1 MANPKWFDADVY
13 MQNKLAQMQASDPDY
28 SWGDLLEAFA
38 GAGYVGPEGYYAHF
52 VQFGAAEDVAPN
64 AYFDADEYYAAKAK
78 QYYEEEL
85 KQEFTGSEYQI
96 ATVKTL
102 INAAGYN
109 AWTHYQQFGSAE
121 GVNPSNAFDA
131 SDYCAAKA
139 EAMNNAGQKAPDGTD
154 WTAESIAKAID
165 DAGMSVLE
173 HYLTYA
179 GTGEGEVAAGST
191 YPVADDEQ
199 VVLPNPGETFTLTA
213 GVDNLVGTAGDDIFS
228 AVNDEADKSVLGA
241 FDSIDGGA
249 GNDTLKITDTATAA
263 GAKFS
268 FPADFSMKSVEN
280 VTIATTGAIEIDL
293 SANADVVSIKGDARG
308 EAGGTVTASGNTDVA
323 LTVAG
328 DATATVDGGK
338 AVSVTAD
345 AGATN
350 VTGDSL
356 TSVTIK
362 GGSGATIDNTAA
374 DTKHTTA
381 KGTTLTSVV
390 LDGVDDSSKAFAST
404 IKGEGLTDVT
414 VKGATQ
420 NVHTVTITNAK
431 EGHSLNIHVDGTGYK
446 ADGVA
451 EVQTVIKDEN
461 ATSMTVEASGEKNS
475 LALTGSTKLENL
487 TITGDAALTLKAED
501 LAALKAI
508 NGSAANGALTLGDLN
523 EATVDVQTGSGNDSF
538 TINATDKVTVDAGA
552 GNDVVTLGAVI
563 AAGSSIDLGAGDDT
577 LLSANGSVVASTKDA
592 TTVIDGGDGFD
603 SVSASLINAGNAAQ
617 FHNFEALDLTAAVT
631 GFDFDLLTNSAIEA
645 LTLSGSN
652 EEASIK
658 NVAAGVDLRVSG
670 DNDDNTT
677 TIIVK
682 DAASGDADAFSVT
695 LNETADAAA
704 TAKLTVNGIENLTV
718 EATGAGDGDNTLQ
731 VTDDALQSLT
741 ITGSQN
747 LNLTFA
753 GTNGTNGADGGAVKL
768 IDGSAATGDLTI
780 DTTHVTADDK
790 LGLTVKT
797 GSGADSITLA
807 GKATVDAGAGDDTI
821 TSSAQGG
828 TFTGGDGKD
837 TFDVKLAK
845 GSDNMV
851 TITDFVAGTDKLT
864 FADRGDETFGEAIV
878 SGAQSLEAALDIAA
892 KGNGSTNGV
901 LSWFQYGGDTYIV
914 QDLSADA
921 TFQSGDIVVKLV
933 GEHALSGMTAADF
946 NFAS

>member
-154 WTAESIAKAID
+154 WTAEKIAKAID

-191 YPVADDEQ
+191 YPVSEDEQ
-199 VVLPNPGETFTLTA
+199 VVVSKPGETFTLTA

-228 AVNDEADKSVLGA
+228 AVNDDADKPVLGA

-249 GNDTLKITDTATAA
+249 GNDTLNITDTAAA
-263 GAKFS
+263 ADAGKFS

-308 EAGGTVTASGNTDVA
+308 EAASTVTASGNTDVA

-328 DATATVDGGK
+328 QAAATVDGGK
-338 AVSVTAD
+338 AVSVTA
-345 AGATN
+345 GTGTTK

-362 GGSGATIDNTAA
+362 GGATATISNDKDA
-374 DTKHTTA
+374 DDDG

-390 LDGVDDSSKAFAST
+390 LDGVDGTTT
-404 IKGEGLTDVT
+404 IKADGLTDVT
-414 VKGATQ
+414 VKGATE
-420 NVHTVTITNAK
+420 NANTVTITNST
-431 EGHSLNIHVDGTGYK
+431 EEHSLTVHVDGTGYK
-446 ADGVA
+446 ADGKS
-451 EVQTVIKDEN
+451 EVQTVIKDAS
-461 ATSMTVEASGEKNS
+461 ATSMTVEASGEKSN

-508 NGSAANGALTLGDLN
+508 NGSAANGALILGDLN

-577 LLSANGSVVASTKDA
+577 LLSASGSVAASTKDA

-617 FHNFEALDLTAAVT
+617 FHNFEALDITAKVT

-652 EEASIK
+652 SEATIN

-670 DNDDNTT
+670 NNTAMT
-677 TIIVK
+677 TINVK

-704 TAKLTVNGIENLTV
+704 TAQLTVNGIENLTV

-741 ITGSQN
+741 ITGSQK
-747 LNLTFA
+747 LTLSFSASGSA
-753 GTNGTNGADGGAVKL
+753 GDGVSL

-780 DTTHVTADDK
+780 KTNGVTADSK

-837 TFDVKLAK
+837 TFNVAAAK

-851 TITDFVAGTDKLT
+851 TITDFVAGTDKLA
-864 FADRGDETFGEAIV
+864 FADKGTETFDKAIV
-878 SGAQSLEAALDIAA
+878 SGAQSLEDALNAAAA
-892 KGNGSTNGV
+892 GNGSVNGA

-914 QDLSADA
+914 QDLSTDA
-921 TFQSGDIVVKLV
+921 TFQSEDIVVKLV
-933 GEHALSGMTAADF
+933 GEHDLSDMTVADF

>member
-1 MANPKWFDADVY
+1 MATPKWFDAQIY
-13 MQNKLAQMQASDPDY
+13 MQNKLAQMQATDPDY
-28 SWGDLLEAFA
+28 SWDELYDAFRDA
-38 GAGYVGPEGYYAHF
+38 GFVGEEGQYEHF
-52 VQFGAAEDVAPN
+52 VKFGADEEVAPN

-85 KQEFTGSEYQI
+85 KQEFTGSEEQI
-96 ATVKTL
+96 ANVKNL
-102 INAAGYN
+102 IKTAGMN

-154 WTAESIAKAID
+154 WTAEKIAKAID

-191 YPVADDEQ
+191 YPVSEDEQ
-199 VVLPNPGETFTLTA
+199 VVVSKPGETFTLTA

-228 AVNDEADKSVLGA
+228 AVNDDADKPVLGA

-249 GNDTLKITDTATAA
+249 GNDTLNITDTAAA
-263 GAKFS
+263 ADAGKFS

-308 EAGGTVTASGNTDVA
+308 EAASTVTASGNTDVA

-328 DATATVDGGK
+328 QAAATVDGGK
-338 AVSVTAD
+338 AVSVTA
-345 AGATN
+345 GTGTTK

-362 GGSGATIDNTAA
+362 GGATATISNDKDA
-374 DTKHTTA
+374 DDDG

-390 LDGVDDSSKAFAST
+390 LDGVDGTTT
-404 IKGEGLTDVT
+404 IKADGLTDVT
-414 VKGATQ
+414 VKGATE
-420 NVHTVTITNAK
+420 NANTVTITNST
-431 EGHSLNIHVDGTGYK
+431 EEHSLTVHVDGTGYK
-446 ADGVA
+446 ADGKS
-451 EVQTVIKDEN
+451 EVQTVIKDAS
-461 ATSMTVEASGEKNS
+461 ATSMTVEASGEKSN

-508 NGSAANGALTLGDLN
+508 NGSAANGALILGDLHK
-523 EATVDVQTGSGNDSF
+523 ATVDVQTGSGNDSF

-577 LLSANGSVVASTKDA
+577 LLSASGSVAASTKDA

-617 FHNFEALDLTAAVT
+617 FHNFEALDITAKVT

-652 EEASIK
+652 SKATIN

-670 DNDDNTT
+670 NNTAMT
-677 TIIVK
+677 TINVK

-704 TAKLTVNGIENLTV
+704 TAQLTVNGIENLTV

-741 ITGSQN
+741 ITGSQK
-747 LNLTFA
+747 LTLSFSASGSA
-753 GTNGTNGADGGAVKL
+753 GDGVSL

-780 DTTHVTADDK
+780 KTNGVTADSK

-837 TFDVKLAK
+837 TFNVAAAK

-851 TITDFVAGTDKLT
+851 TITDFVAGTDKLA
-864 FADRGDETFGEAIV
+864 FADKGTETFDKAIV
-878 SGAQSLEAALDIAA
+878 SGAQSLEDALNAAAA
-892 KGNGSTNGV
+892 GDGSVNGA

-914 QDLSADA
+914 QDLSTDA
-921 TFQSGDIVVKLV
+921 TFQRGDIVVKLV
-933 GEHALSGMTAADF
+933 GEHDLSDMTVADF

>member
-228 AVNDEADKSVLGA
+228 AVNDDADKPVFGA

-249 GNDTLKITDTATAA
+249 GNDTLNITDTATAA
-263 GAKFS
+263 AAGEFS

-280 VTIATTGAIEIDL
+280 VTIATTGAINIDL
-293 SANADVVSIKGDARG
+293 SDNADVVSIKGDARG
-308 EAGGTVTASGNTDVA
+308 TANSAVTASGNTDVA

-328 DATATVDGGK
+328 AATATVDGGK
-338 AVSVTAD
+338 AVSVTAGT
-345 AGATN
+345 GATK

-362 GGSGATIDNTAA
+362 GGGAATIDN
-374 DTKHTTA
+374 DDVKDGSG

-390 LDGVDDSSKAFAST
+390 LDSVNAATT
-404 IKGEGLTDVT
+404 IKADGLTDVT
-414 VKGATQ
+414 VKGATEKA
-420 NVHTVTITNAK
+420 NTVTITNST
-431 EGHSLNIHVDGTGYK
+431 EDHSLTVHVDGTGYK
-446 ADGVA
+446 ADGTEA
-451 EVQTVIKDEN
+451 QTTIVDAN
-461 ATSMTVEASGEKNS
+461 ATSMTVEASGEKSS
-475 LALTGSTKLENL
+475 LALTGSAELENL
-487 TITGDAALTLKAED
+487 TITGDAALTLKAND
-501 LAALKAI
+501 LNSLKTI
-508 NGSAANGALTLGDLN
+508 DGSAANGALILGDLN
-523 EATVDVQTGSGNDSF
+523 AATVDVQTGSGNDSF
-538 TINATDKVTVDAGA
+538 TIKATDKVTVDAGA
-552 GNDVVTLGAVI
+552 GNDVVTLGAAI

-577 LLSANGSVVASTKDA
+577 LLSASGSVAASTKDA

-617 FHNFEALDLTAAVT
+617 FHNFEALDITAKVT

-652 EEASIK
+652 SEATIN

-670 DNDDNTT
+670 DNTAMT
-677 TIIVK
+677 TINVK

-704 TAKLTVNGIENLTV
+704 TAQLTVNGIENLTV

-741 ITGSQN
+741 ITGSQK
-747 LNLTFA
+747 LTLSFSASGSA
-753 GTNGTNGADGGAVKL
+753 GDGVSL

-780 DTTHVTADDK
+780 KTNGVTADSK

-837 TFDVKLAK
+837 TFNVAAAK

-851 TITDFVAGTDKLT
+851 TITDFVAGTDKLA
-864 FADRGDETFGEAIV
+864 FADKGTETFDKAIV
-878 SGAQSLEAALDIAA
+878 SGAQSLEDALNAAAA
-892 KGNGSTNGV
+892 GDGSVNGA

-914 QDLSADA
+914 QDLSTDA

-933 GEHALSGMTAADF
+933 GEHDLSDMTVADF

>member
-139 EAMNNAGQKAPDGTD
+139 EAMNKAGQKAPDGTD
-154 WTAESIAKAID
+154 WTAEKIAKAID

-191 YPVADDEQ
+191 YPVSGDEQ
-199 VVLPNPGETFTLTA
+199 VSKPGETFTLTT
-213 GVDNLVGTAGDDIFS
+213 GVDNLVGTAGDDVFS
-228 AVNDEADKSVLGA
+228 AVNDEVDKSVLGA

-249 GNDTLKITDTATAA
+249 GNDTLNITDTATAA
-263 GAKFS
+263 DTGKFS

-308 EAGGTVTASGNTDVA
+308 EAGSTVTASGNTDVA

-328 DATATVDGGK
+328 KATATVDGGK
-338 AVSVTAD
+338 AVSVTA
-345 AGATN
+345 GTGTTK

-362 GGSGATIDNTAA
+362 GGAAATISNDKDA
-374 DTKHTTA
+374 DDDG

-390 LDGVDDSSKAFAST
+390 LDGVDGDST

-414 VKGATQ
+414 VKGATE
-420 NVHTVTITNAK
+420 NANTVTITNST
-431 EGHSLNIHVDGTGYK
+431 EDHSLTVHVDGTGYK
-446 ADGVA
+446 ADGKS
-451 EVQTVIKDEN
+451 EVQTVIKDAS
-461 ATSMTVEASGEKNS
+461 ATSMTVEASGEKSS
-475 LALTGSTKLENL
+475 LALTDSAKLENL
-487 TITGDAALTLKAED
+487 TITGDAALKLKADD

-508 NGSAANGALTLGDLN
+508 NGSAANGALTLGALN

-538 TINATDKVTVDAGA
+538 TIKATDKVTVDAGA
-552 GNDVVTLGAVI
+552 GNDVVTLGAAI

-577 LLSANGSVVASTKDA
+577 LLSASGSVAASTKDA

-603 SVSASLINAGNAAQ
+603 SVSASLIDADNAAQ
-617 FHNFEALDLTAAVT
+617 FHNFEVLDLTAEVT
-631 GFDFDLLTNSAIEA
+631 GLDFALLTNSAIEA
-645 LTLSGSN
+645 LTLSGN
-652 EEASIK
+652 NAAASIK

-670 DNDDNTT
+670 DNSQMT

-718 EATGAGDGDNTLQ
+718 EATGAGEHQNSLN
-731 VTDDALQSLT
+731 VTDNALQTLT
-741 ITGSQN
+741 ITGSQE
-747 LNLTFA
+747 LKLTF
-753 GTNGTNGADGGAVKL
+753 TNTEGAKVSL

-780 DTTHVTADDK
+780 DTTNVTADDK

-821 TSSAQGG
+821 TSSAEGG

-837 TFDVKLAK
+837 TFDVSKVTGK
-845 GSDNMV
+845 DKV
-851 TITDFVAGTDKLT
+851 TITDFGVGTDTLT
-864 FADRGDETFGEAIV
+864 FGAGHGTQTFSDEAVDVSEATSLSDALDKAAAATGAGSNSVLTWFTFG
-878 SGAQSLEAALDIAA
+878 D
-892 KGNGSTNGV
+892 K
-901 LSWFQYGGDTYIV
+901 TYIV
-914 QDLSADA
+914 QDNSDSASFEEGSDL
-921 TFQSGDIVVKLV
+921 VVELAGV
-933 GEHALSGMTAADF
+933 HDLSGMELAGADL
-946 NFAS
+946 A

>member
-228 AVNDEADKSVLGA
+228 AVNDDADKPVFGA

-249 GNDTLKITDTATAA
+249 GNDTLNITDTATAA
-263 GAKFS
+263 AGEFS

-280 VTIATTGAIEIDL
+280 VTIATTGAINIDL
-293 SANADVVSIKGDARG
+293 SDNADVVSIKGDARG
-308 EAGGTVTASGNTDVA
+308 TANSAVTASGNTDVA

-328 DATATVDGGK
+328 AATATVDGGK
-338 AVSVTAD
+338 AVSVTAGT
-345 AGATN
+345 GATK

-362 GGSGATIDNTAA
+362 GGGAATIDN
-374 DTKHTTA
+374 DDVKDGSG

-390 LDGVDDSSKAFAST
+390 LDSVNAATT
-404 IKGEGLTDVT
+404 IKADGLTDVT
-414 VKGATQ
+414 VKGATEKA
-420 NVHTVTITNAK
+420 NTVTITNST
-431 EGHSLNIHVDGTGYK
+431 EDHSLTVHVDGTGYK
-446 ADGVA
+446 ADGTEA
-451 EVQTVIKDEN
+451 QTTIVDAN
-461 ATSMTVEASGEKNS
+461 ATSMTVEASGEKSS
-475 LALTGSTKLENL
+475 LALTGSAELENL
-487 TITGDAALTLKAED
+487 TITGDAALTLKAND
-501 LAALKAI
+501 LNSLKTI
-508 NGSAANGALTLGDLN
+508 DGSAANGALILGDLN
-523 EATVDVQTGSGNDSF
+523 AATVDVQTGSGNDSF
-538 TINATDKVTVDAGA
+538 TIKATDKVTVDAGA
-552 GNDVVTLGAVI
+552 GNDVVTLGAAI

-577 LLSANGSVVASTKDA
+577 LLSASGSVAASTKDA

-617 FHNFEALDLTAAVT
+617 FHNFEALDITAKVT

-652 EEASIK
+652 SEATIN

-670 DNDDNTT
+670 DNTAMT
-677 TIIVK
+677 TINVK

-704 TAKLTVNGIENLTV
+704 TAQLTVNGIENLTV

-741 ITGSQN
+741 ITGSQK
-747 LNLTFA
+747 LTLSFSASGSA
-753 GTNGTNGADGGAVKL
+753 GDGVSL

-780 DTTHVTADDK
+780 KTNGVTADSK

-837 TFDVKLAK
+837 TFNVAAAK

-851 TITDFVAGTDKLT
+851 TITDFVAGTDKLA
-864 FADRGDETFGEAIV
+864 FADKGTETFDKAIV
-878 SGAQSLEAALDIAA
+878 SGAQSLEDALNAAAA
-892 KGNGSTNGV
+892 GDGSVNGA

-914 QDLSADA
+914 QDLSTDA

-933 GEHALSGMTAADF
+933 GEHDLSDMTVADF

>member
-154 WTAESIAKAID
+154 WTAEKIAKAID

-191 YPVADDEQ
+191 YPVSGDEQ

-249 GNDTLKITDTATAA
+249 GNDTLNITDTATAA
-263 GAKFS
+263 NTGKFS

-308 EAGGTVTASGNTDVA
+308 EAASTVTASGNTDVA

-328 DATATVDGGK
+328 QAAATVDGGK
-338 AVSVTAD
+338 AVSVTA
-345 AGATN
+345 GTGTTK

-362 GGSGATIDNTAA
+362 GGGAATIDNVK
-374 DTKHTTA
+374 DGSG

-390 LDGVDDSSKAFAST
+390 LDGVDAATT
-404 IKGEGLTDVT
+404 ITADGLTDVT
-414 VKGATQ
+414 VKGATEKA
-420 NVHTVTITNAK
+420 NTVTITNST
-431 EGHSLNIHVDGTGYK
+431 EDHSLTVHVDGTGYK
-446 ADGVA
+446 ADGTEA
-451 EVQTVIKDEN
+451 QTTIVDAN
-461 ATSMTVEASGEKNS
+461 ATSMTVEASGEKSS
-475 LALTGSTKLENL
+475 LALTGSANFENL
-487 TITGDAALTLKAED
+487 TITGDAALTLKANG
-501 LAALKAI
+501 LNTLKTI
-508 NGSAANGALTLGDLN
+508 DGSAANGALILGDLN

-538 TINATDKVTVDAGA
+538 TIKATDKVTVDAGA
-552 GNDVVTLGAVI
+552 GNDVVTLGDAI
-563 AAGSSIDLGAGDDT
+563 AAGSSINLGAGDDT
-577 LLSANGSVVASTKDA
+577 LLSASGSVAASTKDA

-617 FHNFEALDLTAAVT
+617 FHNFEALDLTAKVT

-670 DNDDNTT
+670 DNSQMT

-704 TAKLTVNGIENLTV
+704 TAQLTVNGIENLTV

-741 ITGSQN
+741 ITGSQD
-747 LNLTFA
+747 LALTFA

-780 DTTHVTADDK
+780 DTTKVTADDK

-837 TFDVKLAK
+837 TFNVAAAK

-864 FADRGDETFGEAIV
+864 FADQGNETFGEAIV

-892 KGNGSTNGV
+892 KGNGSTDGA

-914 QDLSADA
+914 QDLSTDA

-933 GEHALSGMTAADF
+933 GEHDLSDMTVADF

>member
-199 VVLPNPGETFTLTA
+199 VVLPNPGETFPLTA

-228 AVNDEADKSVLGA
+228 AVNDDADKPVFGA

-249 GNDTLKITDTATAA
+249 GNDTLNITDTATAA
-263 GAKFS
+263 AGEFS

-280 VTIATTGAIEIDL
+280 VTIATTGAINIDL
-293 SANADVVSIKGDARG
+293 SDNADVVSIKGDARG
-308 EAGGTVTASGNTDVA
+308 TANSAVTASGNTDVA

-328 DATATVDGGK
+328 AATATVDGGK
-338 AVSVTAD
+338 AVSVTAGT
-345 AGATN
+345 GATK

-362 GGSGATIDNTAA
+362 GGGAATIDN
-374 DTKHTTA
+374 DDVKDGSG

-390 LDGVDDSSKAFAST
+390 LDSVNAATT
-404 IKGEGLTDVT
+404 IKADGLTDVT
-414 VKGATQ
+414 VKGATEKA
-420 NVHTVTITNAK
+420 NTVTITNST
-431 EGHSLNIHVDGTGYK
+431 EDHSLTVHVDGTGYK
-446 ADGVA
+446 ADGTEA
-451 EVQTVIKDEN
+451 QTTIVDAN
-461 ATSMTVEASGEKNS
+461 ATSMTVEASGEKSS
-475 LALTGSTKLENL
+475 LALTGSAELENL
-487 TITGDAALTLKAED
+487 TITGDAALTLKAND
-501 LAALKAI
+501 LNSLKTI
-508 NGSAANGALTLGDLN
+508 DGSAANGALILGDLN
-523 EATVDVQTGSGNDSF
+523 AATVDVQTGSGNDSF
-538 TINATDKVTVDAGA
+538 TIKATDKVTVDAGA
-552 GNDVVTLGAVI
+552 GNDVVTLGAAI

-577 LLSANGSVVASTKDA
+577 LLSASGSVAASTKDA

-617 FHNFEALDLTAAVT
+617 FHNFEALDITAKVT

-652 EEASIK
+652 SEATIN

-670 DNDDNTT
+670 DNTAMT
-677 TIIVK
+677 TINVK

-704 TAKLTVNGIENLTV
+704 TAQLTVNGIENLTV

-741 ITGSQN
+741 ITGSQK
-747 LNLTFA
+747 LTLSFSASGSA
-753 GTNGTNGADGGAVKL
+753 GDGVSL

-780 DTTHVTADDK
+780 KTNGVTADSK

-837 TFDVKLAK
+837 TFNVAAAK

-851 TITDFVAGTDKLT
+851 TITDFVAGTDKLA
-864 FADRGDETFGEAIV
+864 FADKGTETFDKAIV
-878 SGAQSLEAALDIAA
+878 SGAQSLEDALNAAAA
-892 KGNGSTNGV
+892 GDGSVNGA

-914 QDLSADA
+914 QDLSTDA

-933 GEHALSGMTAADF
+933 GEHDLSDMTVADF

>member
-139 EAMNNAGQKAPDGTD
+139 EAMNKAGQKAPDGTD
-154 WTAESIAKAID
+154 WTAEKVAKAID

-191 YPVADDEQ
+191 YPVSGDEQ
-199 VVLPNPGETFTLTA
+199 VSKPGETFTLTT
-213 GVDNLVGTAGDDIFS
+213 GVDNLVGTAGDDVFS

-249 GNDTLKITDTATAA
+249 GNDTLNITDTATAA
-263 GAKFS
+263 GVTFS

-280 VTIATTGAIEIDL
+280 VTIATTGAINIDL
-293 SANADVVSIKGDARG
+293 SDNADVVSIKGDARG
-308 EAGGTVTASGNTDVA
+308 EAGSTVTASGNTDVA

-328 DATATVDGGK
+328 AATATVNGGK
-338 AVSVTAD
+338 AVSVTAGT
-345 AGATN
+345 GATK

-362 GGSGATIDNTAA
+362 GGDAATIDN
-374 DTKHTTA
+374 DDVKDGPG

-390 LDGVDDSSKAFAST
+390 LDSVNAATTTT
-404 IKGEGLTDVT
+404 IKADGLTDVT
-414 VKGATQ
+414 VKGATEKA
-420 NVHTVTITNAK
+420 NTVTITNST
-431 EGHSLNIHVDGTGYK
+431 EDHSLTVHVDGTGYK
-446 ADGVA
+446 ADGKS
-451 EVQTVIKDEN
+451 EVQTVIKDAN
-461 ATSMTVEASGEKNS
+461 ATSMTVEASGEKSS
-475 LALTGSTKLENL
+475 LALTGSAKLENL
-487 TITGDAALTLKAED
+487 TITGDAALTLKADD
-501 LAALKAI
+501 LNTLKTI
-508 NGSAANGALTLGDLN
+508 DGSAANGALTLGALSK
-523 EATVDVQTGSGNDSF
+523 ATVDVQTGSGNDSF
-538 TINATDKVTVDAGA
+538 TIKATDKVTVDAGA
-552 GNDVVTLGAVI
+552 GNDVVTLGAAI

-577 LLSANGSVVASTKDA
+577 LLSASGSVAASTKDA

-617 FHNFEALDLTAAVT
+617 FHNFEALDLTANVT
-631 GFDFDLLTNSAIEA
+631 GFDFALLTNSAIEA
-645 LTLSGSN
+645 LTLSGN
-652 EEASIK
+652 NAAASIK

-670 DNDDNTT
+670 DNSNMT

-695 LNETADAAA
+695 LNETADAVA
-704 TAKLTVNGIENLTV
+704 TATLTVNGIENLTV

-731 VTDDALQSLT
+731 VTDNALQTLT
-741 ITGSQN
+741 ISGSQN
-747 LNLTFA
+747 LALTFA
-753 GTNGTNGADGGAVKL
+753 GTNGTNGAEGGAVNL
-768 IDGSAATGDLTI
+768 IDGSAATGDLDINTAN
-780 DTTHVTADDK
+780 VTADTK

-797 GSGADSITLA
+797 GSGDDTITLA

-821 TSSAQGG
+821 ISSAEGG

-837 TFDVKLAK
+837 TFNVSTVTGKDK
-845 GSDNMV
+845 V
-851 TITDFVAGTDKLT
+851 TITDFGVGTDTLT
-864 FADRGDETFGEAIV
+864 FGAGHGTQTFSDEAVDVSEATSLSDALDKAAAATEAGSNSVLTWFTFG
-878 SGAQSLEAALDIAA
+878 D
-892 KGNGSTNGV
+892 K
-901 LSWFQYGGDTYIV
+901 TYIV
-914 QDLSADA
+914 QDNSNSASFEEGSDL
-921 TFQSGDIVVKLV
+921 VVELAGV
-933 GEHALSGMTAADF
+933 HDLSGMELAGADL
-946 NFAS
+946 A

>member
-154 WTAESIAKAID
+154 WTAEKIAKAID

-191 YPVADDEQ
+191 YPVSGDEQ
-199 VVLPNPGETFTLTA
+199 VSKPGETFTLTT
-213 GVDNLVGTAGDDIFS
+213 GVDNLVGTAGDDVFS
-228 AVNDEADKSVLGA
+228 AVTDAAGESVLGA

-249 GNDTLKITDTATAA
+249 GNDTLNITDTATAA
-263 GAKFS
+263 ARNFL

-280 VTIATTGAIEIDL
+280 VTIATTGAINIDL
-293 SANADVVSIKGDARG
+293 SDNADVVSIKGDARG
-308 EAGGTVTASGNTDVA
+308 TGNSTVTASGNTDVA

-328 DATATVDGGK
+328 AATAIVNGGK
-338 AVSVTAD
+338 AVSVTAGT
-345 AGATN
+345 GATS

-362 GGSGATIDNTAA
+362 GGGAATIDNTAA
-374 DTKHTTA
+374 DTIHTSA

-390 LDGVDDSSKAFAST
+390 LDGVDGNST

-414 VKGATQ
+414 VKGASSASRI
-420 NVHTVTITNAK
+420 VTITNAK
-431 EGHSLNIHVDGTGYK
+431 EDHSLTVHVDGTGYQTNGTE
-446 ADGVA
+446 A
-451 EVQTVIKDEN
+451 QTVIVDAN
-461 ATSMTVEASGEKNS
+461 ATSMTVEASGEKSS
-475 LALTGSTKLENL
+475 LSLSGSNALENL
-487 TITGDAALTLKAED
+487 TITGDAALKLKAD
-501 LAALKAI
+501 VLAALKAI
-508 NGSAANGALTLGDLN
+508 NGSAANGALTLGALN
-523 EATVDVQTGSGNDSF
+523 KATVDVQTGSGNDSF
-538 TINATDKVTVDAGA
+538 TIKATDKVTVDAGA
-552 GNDVVTLGAVI
+552 GNDVVTLGAAI

-577 LLSANGSVVASTKDA
+577 LLSVSGSVAASTKDA

-603 SVSASLINAGNAAQ
+603 SVSASLINAGNEAQ
-617 FHNFEALDLTAAVT
+617 FHNFEALDLTANVT
-631 GFDFDLLTNSAIEA
+631 EFDFALLTNSAIEA
-645 LTLSGSN
+645 LTLSGN
-652 EEASIK
+652 NAAASIK

-670 DNDDNTT
+670 DNDNMT

-695 LNETADAAA
+695 LNETADAVA

-731 VTDDALQSLT
+731 VTDNALQTLT
-741 ITGSQN
+741 ISGSQD
-747 LNLTFA
+747 LSLAFI
-753 GTNGTNGADGGAVKL
+753 GTNGTNGADGGAVNL

-780 DTTHVTADDK
+780 NTASVTADDK

-797 GSGADSITLA
+797 GSGDDTITLA

-821 TSSAQGG
+821 TSSAKGG
-828 TFTGGDGKD
+828 TFAGGDGKD
-837 TFDVKLAK
+837 TFDVSLAK

-864 FADRGDETFGEAIV
+864 FVNQGDETFAKANV
-878 SGAQSLEAALDIAA
+878 SSAQSLEAALDAA
-892 KGNGSTNGV
+892 AAGNGSVNGA
-901 LSWFQYGGDTYIV
+901 LSWFQYGGNTYIV
-914 QDLSADA
+914 QDLSSQSD
-921 TFQSGDIVVKLV
+921 FQSGDIVVKLV
-933 GEHALSGMTAADF
+933 GEHDLSGMTVADF
-946 NFAS
+946 NFA

>member
-154 WTAESIAKAID
+154 WTAEKIAKAID

-191 YPVADDEQ
+191 YPVSGDEQ
-199 VVLPNPGETFTLTA
+199 VSKPGETFTLTT
-213 GVDNLVGTAGDDIFS
+213 GVDNLVGTAGDDVFS

-249 GNDTLKITDTATAA
+249 GNDTLNITDTAAA
-263 GAKFS
+263 KDSSFS

-280 VTIATTGAIEIDL
+280 VTIATTGAINIDL
-293 SANADVVSIKGDARG
+293 SDNADVVSIKGDARG
-308 EAGGTVTASGNTDVA
+308 EAVSTVTASGNTDVA

-328 DATATVDGGK
+328 DAMATVSGGK
-338 AVSVTAD
+338 AVSVTAST
-345 AGATN
+345 GGTGTTS

-362 GGSGATIDNTAA
+362 GGANATIDNTAA
-374 DTKHTTA
+374 DTTTA

-390 LDGVDDSSKAFAST
+390 LDGVDGNSA
-404 IKGEGLTDVT
+404 IKGESLTDVT
-414 VKGATQ
+414 VKGVTSASR
-420 NVHTVTITNAK
+420 TVTITNAK
-431 EGHSLNIHVDGTGYK
+431 EDHSLTVHVDGTGYK
-446 ADGVA
+446 ADGTEA
-451 EVQTVIKDEN
+451 QTTIVDAK
-461 ATSMTVEASGEKNS
+461 ATSMTVEASGEKSS
-475 LALTGSTKLENL
+475 LSLSGSSALENL
-487 TITGDAALTLKAED
+487 TITGDAALKLNAE

-508 NGSAANGALTLGDLN
+508 NGSAANGALTLGALSA
-523 EATVDVQTGSGNDSF
+523 ATVDVQTGSGNDSF
-538 TINATDKVTVDAGA
+538 TIKATDKVTVDAGA
-552 GNDVVTLGAVI
+552 GNDVVTLGEAI

-577 LLSANGSVVASTKDA
+577 LLSASGSVAASTKDA

-603 SVSASLINAGNAAQ
+603 SVSASLIDADNAAQ
-617 FHNFEALDLTAAVT
+617 FHNFEVLDLTAEVT
-631 GFDFDLLTNSAIEA
+631 GLDFALLTNSAIEA
-645 LTLSGSN
+645 LTLSGN
-652 EEASIK
+652 NAAASIK

-670 DNDDNTT
+670 DNSQMT

-704 TAKLTVNGIENLTV
+704 IAKLTVNGIENLTV
-718 EATGAGDGDNTLQ
+718 EATGAGEHQNSLN
-731 VTDDALQSLT
+731 VTDNALQTLT
-741 ITGSQN
+741 ITGSQE
-747 LNLTFA
+747 LKLTF
-753 GTNGTNGADGGAVKL
+753 TNTEGAKVSL

-780 DTTHVTADDK
+780 DTTNVTADDK

-837 TFDVKLAK
+837 TFDVSAVTGKDK
-845 GSDNMV
+845 V
-851 TITDFVAGTDKLT
+851 TITDFVVGTDTLHFAAGNGKQSFTSDFVDVSEATSLSDALDKAAAATGAGSNSVLT
-864 FADRGDETFGEAIV
+864 WFTFG
-878 SGAQSLEAALDIAA
+878 D
-892 KGNGSTNGV
+892 K
-901 LSWFQYGGDTYIV
+901 TYIV
-914 QDLSADA
+914 QDNSNSTSFEEGSDL
-921 TFQSGDIVVKLV
+921 VVELAGV
-933 GEHALSGMTAADF
+933 HDLSGMELAGADL
-946 NFAS
+946 A

>member
-109 AWTHYQQFGSAE
+109 AWTHYQQFGFAE

-249 GNDTLKITDTATAA
+249 GNDTLNITDTATAA

-523 EATVDVQTGSGNDSF
+523 KATVDVQTGSGNDSF

-670 DNDDNTT
+670 DNDNNT

-864 FADRGDETFGEAIV
+864 FADQGDETFGEAIV

-914 QDLSADA
+914 QDLSTDA

>member
-1 MANPKWFDADVY
+1 
-13 MQNKLAQMQASDPDY
+13 MQNKLAQMQATDPAYTMTQLVAD
-28 SWGDLLEAFA
+28 FA
-38 GAGYVGPEGYYAHF
+38 AAGFVGEEGYFNHF
-52 VQFGAAEDVAPN
+52 MQFGAAEEVAPN
-64 AYFDADEYYAAKAK
+64 AHFNADEYYAAKAAQFYGDK
-78 QYYEEEL
+78 
-85 KQEFTGSEYQI
+85 FDGSEFQI
-96 ATVKTL
+96 AQVKAL
-102 INAAGYN
+102 INQAGFN

-139 EAMNNAGQKAPDGTD
+139 EAMNTAGQKDPDGND

-191 YPVADDEQ
+191 YPVSGDEQ
-199 VVLPNPGETFTLTA
+199 VVLPNPGETFTLTT
-213 GVDNLVGTAGDDIFS
+213 GVDNLVGTAGDDVFS
-228 AVNDEADKSVLGA
+228 AVTDAAGESVLGA

-249 GNDTLKITDTATAA
+249 GNDTLNITDTATAA
-263 GAKFS
+263 AGNFS

-280 VTIATTGAIEIDL
+280 VTIATTGAIDIDL
-293 SANADVVSIKGDARG
+293 SDNADVVSIKGDARG
-308 EAGGTVTASGNTDVA
+308 TANSTVTASGNTDVA

-328 DATATVDGGK
+328 AATATVNGGK
-338 AVSVTAD
+338 AVSVTAGT
-345 AGATN
+345 GATS

-362 GGSGATIDNTAA
+362 GGGAATIDNTAA
-374 DTKHTTA
+374 DTMHTSA

-390 LDGVDDSSKAFAST
+390 LDGVNGNSA

-414 VKGATQ
+414 VKGASSASR
-420 NVHTVTITNAK
+420 TVTITNAK
-431 EGHSLNIHVDGTGYK
+431 EDHSLTVHVDGTGYQ
-446 ADGVA
+446 ANGTEA
-451 EVQTVIKDEN
+451 QTIIVDAN
-461 ATSMTVEASGEKNS
+461 ATSMTVEASGEKSS
-475 LALTGSTKLENL
+475 LALTGSAKLENL
-487 TITGDAALTLKAED
+487 TITGDAALTLKANN
-501 LAALKAI
+501 LNSLKTI
-508 NGSAANGALTLGDLN
+508 DGSAANGALILGDLN
-523 EATVDVQTGSGNDSF
+523 AATVDVQTGSGNDSF
-538 TINATDKVTVDAGA
+538 TINATKKVTVDAGA
-552 GNDVVTLGAVI
+552 GNDVVTLGDAI

-577 LLSANGSVVASTKDA
+577 LLSDSGSVAASTKDA

-645 LTLSGSN
+645 LTLSGNNSAATIN
-652 EEASIK
+652 

-670 DNDDNTT
+670 NNAAMT
-677 TIIVK
+677 TINVK

-695 LNETADAAA
+695 LNETADAVA

-731 VTDDALQSLT
+731 VTDNALQTLTISGSQALSLT
-741 ITGSQN
+741 FN
-747 LNLTFA
+747 
-753 GTNGTNGADGGAVKL
+753 GTNGTNGADGGAVNL

-780 DTTHVTADDK
+780 NTTSVTADDK

-797 GSGADSITLA
+797 GSGDDTITLA

-821 TSSAQGG
+821 TSSAKGG
-828 TFTGGDGKD
+828 TFAGGDGKD
-837 TFDVKLAK
+837 TFDVRLAK

-864 FADRGDETFGEAIV
+864 FVNQGDETFAKANV
-878 SGAQSLEAALDIAA
+878 SSAQSLEAALDAA
-892 KGNGSTNGV
+892 AAGNGSVNGA
-901 LSWFQYGGDTYIV
+901 LSWFQYGGNTYIV
-914 QDLSADA
+914 QDLSSQSD
-921 TFQSGDIVVKLV
+921 FQSGDIVVKLV
-933 GEHALSGMTAADF
+933 GEHDLSGMIVADF
-946 NFAS
+946 NFA

>member
-1 MANPKWFDADVY
+1 MATPKWFDANAY
-13 MQNKLAQMQASDPDY
+13 MQNKLAQLKAQEPD
-28 SWGDLLEAFA
+28 A
-38 GAGYVGPEGYYAHF
+38 GWTLDRVYDTFRDADFVGTEGQYEHF
-52 VQFGAAEDVAPN
+52 VQYGAAEEVAPN

-85 KQEFTGSEYQI
+85 KQEFTGSEEQI
-96 ATVKTL
+96 AYVKSL
-102 INAAGYN
+102 IKDADMN

-139 EAMNNAGQKAPDGTD
+139 EAMNKAGQKAPDGTE
-154 WTAESIAKAID
+154 WTAEKIAEAID
-165 DAGMSVLE
+165 QAGMSVLE
-173 HYLTYA
+173 HYMTYA

-191 YPVADDEQ
+191 YPVSGDEQ
-199 VVLPNPGETFTLTA
+199 VSKPGETFTLTT
-213 GVDNLVGTAGDDIFS
+213 GVDNLVGTAGDDVFS

-249 GNDTLKITDTATAA
+249 GNDTLNITDTATAA
-263 GAKFS
+263 AAGEFS

-280 VTIATTGAIEIDL
+280 VTIATTGAINIDL
-293 SANADVVSIKGDARG
+293 SDNADVVSIKGDARG
-308 EAGGTVTASGNTDVA
+308 QAGSTVTASGNTDVA

-328 DATATVDGGK
+328 DAMATVSGGK
-338 AVSVTAD
+338 AVSVTASTGD
-345 AGATN
+345 TS

-362 GGSGATIDNTAA
+362 GGANATISNDKDA
-374 DTKHTTA
+374 DDDG

-390 LDGVDDSSKAFAST
+390 LDGVDGKSD

-414 VKGATQ
+414 VKGVTSESR
-420 NVHTVTITNAK
+420 TVTITNAK
-431 EGHSLNIHVDGTGYK
+431 EDHSLTVHVDGTGYE
-446 ADGVA
+446 ADGMEA
-451 EVQTVIKDEN
+451 QTTIVDAK
-461 ATSMTVEASGEKNS
+461 ATSMTVEASGEKSS
-475 LALTGSTKLENL
+475 LSLSGSSALENL
-487 TITGDAALTLKAED
+487 TITGDAALKLKAED

-523 EATVDVQTGSGNDSF
+523 KATVDVQTGSGNDSF
-538 TINATDKVTVDAGA
+538 TINATEKVTVDAGA

-577 LLSANGSVVASTKDA
+577 LLSASGSVVASTKDA

-645 LTLSGSN
+645 LTLSGN
-652 EEASIK
+652 NAAASIK

-670 DNDDNTT
+670 DNDQMT

-695 LNETADAAA
+695 LNETADAVA

-731 VTDDALQSLT
+731 VTDNALQTLT
-741 ITGSQN
+741 ISGSQN

-753 GTNGTNGADGGAVKL
+753 ATTGTNGAEGGAVNL
-768 IDGSAATGDLTI
+768 IDGSAATGDLDINTAN
-780 DTTHVTADDK
+780 VTADTK

-797 GSGADSITLA
+797 GSGDDTITLD

-821 TSSAQGG
+821 TSSAEGG

-837 TFDVKLAK
+837 TFDVSKVTGK
-845 GSDNMV
+845 DKV
-851 TITDFVAGTDKLT
+851 TITDFGVGTDTLTFKTGNGDQTFSKEAVDVSEATSLSDALDMAAKATAGTSANSVLRW
-864 FADRGDETFGEAIV
+864 FTFG
-878 SGAQSLEAALDIAA
+878 D
-892 KGNGSTNGV
+892 K
-901 LSWFQYGGDTYIV
+901 TYIV
-914 QDLSADA
+914 QDNSDSTSFDESSDL
-921 TFQSGDIVVKLV
+921 VVELAGV
-933 GEHALSGMTAADF
+933 HELSGMELAGADL
-946 NFAS
+946 A

>member
-1 MANPKWFDADVY
+1 MATPKWFDANAY
-13 MQNKLAQMQASDPDY
+13 MQNKLAQLKAQEPD
-28 SWGDLLEAFA
+28 A
-38 GAGYVGPEGYYAHF
+38 GWTLDKVYDTFRDAGFVGTEGQYEHF
-52 VQFGAAEDVAPN
+52 VQYGAAEEVAPN

-85 KQEFTGSEYQI
+85 KQEFTGSEEQI
-96 ATVKTL
+96 AYVKSL
-102 INAAGYN
+102 IKDADMN

-139 EAMNNAGQKAPDGTD
+139 EAMNKAGQKAPDGTE
-154 WTAESIAKAID
+154 WTAEKIAEAID
-165 DAGMSVLE
+165 QAGMSVLE

-191 YPVADDEQ
+191 YPVSGDEQ
-199 VVLPNPGETFTLTA
+199 VSKPGETFTLTT
-213 GVDNLVGTAGDDIFS
+213 GVDNLVGTAGDDVFS
-228 AVNDEADKSVLGA
+228 AVNDEVDKSVLGA

-249 GNDTLKITDTATAA
+249 GNDTLNITDTATAA
-263 GAKFS
+263 DTGKFS

-308 EAGGTVTASGNTDVA
+308 EAGSTVTASGNTDVA

-328 DATATVDGGK
+328 KATATVDGGK
-338 AVSVTAD
+338 AVSVTA
-345 AGATN
+345 GTGTTK

-362 GGSGATIDNTAA
+362 GGAAATISNDKDA
-374 DTKHTTA
+374 DDG

-390 LDGVDDSSKAFAST
+390 LDGVDGDST
-404 IKGEGLTDVT
+404 IKGAGLTDVT
-414 VKGATQ
+414 VKGATE
-420 NVHTVTITNAK
+420 NANTVIITNST
-431 EGHSLNIHVDGTGYK
+431 EDHSLTVHVDGTGYN
-446 ADGVA
+446 ADGKS
-451 EVQTVIKDEN
+451 EVQTVIKDAS
-461 ATSMTVEASGEKNS
+461 ATSMTVEASGEKSS
-475 LALTGSTKLENL
+475 LALTNSAKLENL
-487 TITGDAALTLKAED
+487 TITGDAALKLKADD

-508 NGSAANGALTLGDLN
+508 NGSAANGALTLGALN

-538 TINATDKVTVDAGA
+538 TIKATDKVTVDAGA
-552 GNDVVTLGAVI
+552 GNDVVTLGAAI

-577 LLSANGSVVASTKDA
+577 LLSASGSVAASTKDA

-645 LTLSGSN
+645 LTLSGNN
-652 EEASIK
+652 EAASIK

-670 DNDDNTT
+670 DNGNMT

-695 LNETADAAA
+695 LNETADAVA

-731 VTDDALQSLT
+731 VTDNALQTLT
-741 ITGSQN
+741 ISGSQN
-747 LNLTFA
+747 LALTFA
-753 GTNGTNGADGGAVKL
+753 STNGTNGAEGGAVNL
-768 IDGSAATGDLTI
+768 IDGSAATGDLDINTAN
-780 DTTHVTADDK
+780 VTADTK

-797 GSGADSITLA
+797 GSGDDTITLA

-821 TSSAQGG
+821 TSSAEGG

-837 TFDVKLAK
+837 TFDVSKVTGK
-845 GSDNMV
+845 DKV
-851 TITDFVAGTDKLT
+851 TITDFGVGTDTLT
-864 FADRGDETFGEAIV
+864 FGAGHGTQTFSDEAVDVSEATSLSDALDKAAAATGADSNSVLTWFTFG
-878 SGAQSLEAALDIAA
+878 D
-892 KGNGSTNGV
+892 K
-901 LSWFQYGGDTYIV
+901 TYIV
-914 QDLSADA
+914 QDNSNSASFEEGSDL
-921 TFQSGDIVVKLV
+921 VVELAGV
-933 GEHALSGMTAADF
+933 HDLSGMELAGADL
-946 NFAS
+946 A

>member
-154 WTAESIAKAID
+154 WTAEKIAKAID

-191 YPVADDEQ
+191 YPVSGDEQ
-199 VVLPNPGETFTLTA
+199 VSKPGETFTLTT
-213 GVDNLVGTAGDDIFS
+213 GVDNLVGTAGDDVFS

-249 GNDTLKITDTATAA
+249 GNDTLNITDTAAA
-263 GAKFS
+263 KDSSFS

-280 VTIATTGAIEIDL
+280 VTIATTGAINIDL
-293 SANADVVSIKGDARG
+293 SDNADVVSIKGDARG
-308 EAGGTVTASGNTDVA
+308 EAVSTVTASGNTDVA

-328 DATATVDGGK
+328 DAMATVSGGK
-338 AVSVTAD
+338 AVSVTAST
-345 AGATN
+345 GGTGTTS

-362 GGSGATIDNTAA
+362 GGANATIDNTAA
-374 DTKHTTA
+374 DTTTA

-390 LDGVDDSSKAFAST
+390 LDGVDGYSA
-404 IKGEGLTDVT
+404 IKGESLTDVT
-414 VKGATQ
+414 VKGVTSASR
-420 NVHTVTITNAK
+420 TVTITNAK
-431 EGHSLNIHVDGTGYK
+431 EDHSLTVHVDGTGYK
-446 ADGVA
+446 ADGTEA
-451 EVQTVIKDEN
+451 QTTIVDAK
-461 ATSMTVEASGEKNS
+461 ATSMTVEASGEKSS
-475 LALTGSTKLENL
+475 LSLSGSSALENL
-487 TITGDAALTLKAED
+487 TITGDAALKLNAE

-508 NGSAANGALTLGDLN
+508 NGSAANGALTLGALSA
-523 EATVDVQTGSGNDSF
+523 ATVDVQTGSGNDSF
-538 TINATDKVTVDAGA
+538 TIKATDKVTVDAGA
-552 GNDVVTLGAVI
+552 GNDVVTLGEAI

-577 LLSANGSVVASTKDA
+577 LLSASGSVAASTKDA

-603 SVSASLINAGNAAQ
+603 SVSASLIDADNAAQ
-617 FHNFEALDLTAAVT
+617 FHNFEVLDLTAEVT
-631 GFDFDLLTNSAIEA
+631 GLDFALLTNSAIEA
-645 LTLSGSN
+645 LTLSGN
-652 EEASIK
+652 NAAASIK

-670 DNDDNTT
+670 GNSQMT

-704 TAKLTVNGIENLTV
+704 IAKLTVNGIENLTV
-718 EATGAGDGDNTLQ
+718 EATGAGEHQNSLN
-731 VTDDALQSLT
+731 VTDNALQTLT
-741 ITGSQN
+741 ITGSQE
-747 LNLTFA
+747 LKLTF
-753 GTNGTNGADGGAVKL
+753 TNTEAKVSL

-780 DTTHVTADDK
+780 DTTNVTADDK

-837 TFDVKLAK
+837 TFDVSAVTGKDK
-845 GSDNMV
+845 V
-851 TITDFVAGTDKLT
+851 TITDFVVGTDTLHFAAGNGKQSFTSDFVDVSEATSLSDALDKAAAATGAGSNSVLT
-864 FADRGDETFGEAIV
+864 WFTFG
-878 SGAQSLEAALDIAA
+878 D
-892 KGNGSTNGV
+892 K
-901 LSWFQYGGDTYIV
+901 TYIV
-914 QDLSADA
+914 QDNSNSTSFEEGSDL
-921 TFQSGDIVVKLV
+921 VVELAGV
-933 GEHALSGMTAADF
+933 HDLSGMELAGADL
-946 NFAS
+946 A

>member
-139 EAMNNAGQKAPDGTD
+139 EAMNKAGQKAPDGTD
-154 WTAESIAKAID
+154 WTAEKIAKAID

-191 YPVADDEQ
+191 YPVSGDEQ
-199 VVLPNPGETFTLTA
+199 VSKPGETFTLTT
-213 GVDNLVGTAGDDIFS
+213 GVDNLVGTAGDDVFS
-228 AVNDEADKSVLGA
+228 AVNDEVDKSVLGA

-249 GNDTLKITDTATAA
+249 GNDTLNITDTATAA
-263 GAKFS
+263 DTGKFS

-308 EAGGTVTASGNTDVA
+308 EAGSTVTASGNTDVA

-328 DATATVDGGK
+328 KAAATVDGGK
-338 AVSVTAD
+338 AVSVTA
-345 AGATN
+345 GTGTTN

-390 LDGVDDSSKAFAST
+390 LDGVDGNSD

-414 VKGATQ
+414 VKGVTSESR
-420 NVHTVTITNAK
+420 TVTITNAK

-451 EVQTVIKDEN
+451 EVQTVIKDAS
-461 ATSMTVEASGEKNS
+461 ATSMTVEASGEKSS
-475 LALTGSTKLENL
+475 LALTDSAKLENL
-487 TITGDAALTLKAED
+487 TITGDAALKLNAE

-508 NGSAANGALTLGDLN
+508 NGSAANGALTLGALSA
-523 EATVDVQTGSGNDSF
+523 ATVDVQTGSGNDSF
-538 TINATDKVTVDAGA
+538 TIKATDKVTVDAGA
-552 GNDVVTLGAVI
+552 GNDVVTLGEAI

-577 LLSANGSVVASTKDA
+577 LLSASGSVAASTKDA

-603 SVSASLINAGNAAQ
+603 SVSASLIDADNAAQ
-617 FHNFEALDLTAAVT
+617 FHNFEVLDLTAEVT
-631 GFDFDLLTNSAIEA
+631 GLDFALLTNSAIEA
-645 LTLSGSN
+645 LTLSGN
-652 EEASIK
+652 NAAASIK

-670 DNDDNTT
+670 DNSQMT

-704 TAKLTVNGIENLTV
+704 IAKLTVNGIENLTV
-718 EATGAGDGDNTLQ
+718 EATGAGEHQNSLN
-731 VTDDALQSLT
+731 VTDNALQTLT

-747 LNLTFA
+747 LALTFA
-753 GTNGTNGADGGAVKL
+753 ATTGTNGAEGGAVNL
-768 IDGSAATGDLTI
+768 IDGSAATGDLDINTAN
-780 DTTHVTADDK
+780 VTADTK

-797 GSGADSITLA
+797 GSGDDTITLA

-821 TSSAQGG
+821 TSSAEGG

-837 TFDVKLAK
+837 TFDVSKVTGK
-845 GSDNMV
+845 DKV
-851 TITDFVAGTDKLT
+851 TITDFGVGTDTLT
-864 FADRGDETFGEAIV
+864 FGAGHGTQTFSDEAVDVSEATSLSDALDKAAAATGAGSNSVLTWFTFG
-878 SGAQSLEAALDIAA
+878 D
-892 KGNGSTNGV
+892 K
-901 LSWFQYGGDTYIV
+901 TYIV
-914 QDLSADA
+914 QDNSDSASFEEGSDL
-921 TFQSGDIVVKLV
+921 VVELAGV
-933 GEHALSGMTAADF
+933 HDLSGMELAGADL
-946 NFAS
+946 A

>member
-1 MANPKWFDADVY
+1 MEKWFDSTVY
-13 MQNKLAQMQASDPDY
+13 MQNKLAQMQATDPAYTMTQLVAD
-28 SWGDLLEAFA
+28 FA
-38 GAGYVGPEGYYAHF
+38 AAGFVGEEGYFNHF
-52 VQFGAAEDVAPN
+52 MQFGAAEEVAPN
-64 AYFDADEYYAAKAK
+64 AHFNADEYYAAKAAQFYGDK
-78 QYYEEEL
+78 
-85 KQEFTGSEYQI
+85 FDGSEFQI
-96 ATVKTL
+96 AQVKAL
-102 INAAGYN
+102 INQAGFN

-139 EAMNNAGQKAPDGTD
+139 EAMNTAGQKDPDGND

-191 YPVADDEQ
+191 YPVSGDEQ
-199 VVLPNPGETFTLTA
+199 VVLPNPGETFTLTT
-213 GVDNLVGTAGDDIFS
+213 GVDNLVGTAGDDVFS
-228 AVNDEADKSVLGA
+228 AVTDAAGESVLGA

-249 GNDTLKITDTATAA
+249 GNDTLNITDTATAA
-263 GAKFS
+263 AGNFS

-280 VTIATTGAIEIDL
+280 VTIATTGAIDIDL
-293 SANADVVSIKGDARG
+293 SDNADVVSIKGDARG
-308 EAGGTVTASGNTDVA
+308 TANSTVTASGNTDVA

-328 DATATVDGGK
+328 AATATVNGGK
-338 AVSVTAD
+338 AVSVTAGT
-345 AGATN
+345 GATS

-362 GGSGATIDNTAA
+362 GGGAATIDNTAA
-374 DTKHTTA
+374 DTMHTSA

-390 LDGVDDSSKAFAST
+390 LDGVNGNSA

-414 VKGATQ
+414 VKGASSASR
-420 NVHTVTITNAK
+420 TVTITNAK
-431 EGHSLNIHVDGTGYK
+431 EDHSLTVHVDGTGYQ
-446 ADGVA
+446 ANGTEA
-451 EVQTVIKDEN
+451 QTIIVDAN
-461 ATSMTVEASGEKNS
+461 ATSMTVEASGEKSS
-475 LALTGSTKLENL
+475 LALTGSAKLENL
-487 TITGDAALTLKAED
+487 TITGDAALTLKANN
-501 LAALKAI
+501 LNSLKTI
-508 NGSAANGALTLGDLN
+508 DGSAANGALILGDLN
-523 EATVDVQTGSGNDSF
+523 AATVDVQTGSGNDSF
-538 TINATDKVTVDAGA
+538 TINATKKVTVDAGA
-552 GNDVVTLGAVI
+552 GNDVVTLGDAI

-577 LLSANGSVVASTKDA
+577 LLSDSGSVAASTKDA

-645 LTLSGSN
+645 LTLSGNNSAATIN
-652 EEASIK
+652 

-670 DNDDNTT
+670 NNAAMT
-677 TIIVK
+677 TINVK

-695 LNETADAAA
+695 LNETADAVA

-731 VTDDALQSLT
+731 VTDNALQTLTISGSQALSLT
-741 ITGSQN
+741 FN
-747 LNLTFA
+747 
-753 GTNGTNGADGGAVKL
+753 GTNGTNGADGGAVNL

-780 DTTHVTADDK
+780 NTTSVTADDK

-797 GSGADSITLA
+797 GSGDDTITLA

-821 TSSAQGG
+821 TSSAKGG
-828 TFTGGDGKD
+828 TFAGGDGKD
-837 TFDVKLAK
+837 TFDVRLAK

-864 FADRGDETFGEAIV
+864 FVNQGDETFAKANV
-878 SGAQSLEAALDIAA
+878 SSAQSLEAALDAA
-892 KGNGSTNGV
+892 AAGNGSVNGA
-901 LSWFQYGGDTYIV
+901 LSWFQYGGNTYIV
-914 QDLSADA
+914 QDLSSQSD
-921 TFQSGDIVVKLV
+921 FQSGDIVVKLV
-933 GEHALSGMTAADF
+933 GEHDLSGMIVADF
-946 NFAS
+946 NFA

>member
-139 EAMNNAGQKAPDGTD
+139 EAMNNAEQKAPDGTD
-154 WTAESIAKAID
+154 WTAEKIAKAID

-191 YPVADDEQ
+191 YPVSEDEQ
-199 VVLPNPGETFTLTA
+199 VVLPNPGETFTLTT
-213 GVDNLVGTAGDDIFS
+213 GVDNLVGTAGDDVFS
-228 AVNDEADKSVLGA
+228 AVTDAAGESVLGA

-249 GNDTLKITDTATAA
+249 GNDTLNITDTATAA
-263 GAKFS
+263 AAGEFS

-280 VTIATTGAIEIDL
+280 VTIATTGAINIDL
-293 SANADVVSIKGDARG
+293 SDNADVVSIKGDARG
-308 EAGGTVTASGNTDVA
+308 TANSTVTASGNTDVA

-328 DATATVDGGK
+328 AATATVNGGK
-338 AVSVTAD
+338 AVSVTAGT
-345 AGATN
+345 GATN

-362 GGSGATIDNTAA
+362 GGGAATIDN
-374 DTKHTTA
+374 DDVKDGSG

-390 LDGVDDSSKAFAST
+390 LDSVNAATT
-404 IKGEGLTDVT
+404 IKADGLTDVT
-414 VKGATQ
+414 VKGATEQ
-420 NVHTVTITNAK
+420 ANTVTITNST
-431 EGHSLNIHVDGTGYK
+431 EDHSLTVHVDGTGYK
-446 ADGVA
+446 TNGTEAQTIIADA
-451 EVQTVIKDEN
+451 N
-461 ATSMTVEASGEKNS
+461 ATSMTVEASGEKSS
-475 LALTGSTKLENL
+475 LSLWGSNALENL
-487 TITGDAALTLKAED
+487 TITGDAALKLKAD
-501 LAALKAI
+501 ALAALKAI
-508 NGSAANGALTLGDLN
+508 NGSAANGALTLGALN
-523 EATVDVQTGSGNDSF
+523 KATVDVQTGSGNDSF
-538 TINATDKVTVDAGA
+538 TIKATDKVTVDAGA
-552 GNDVVTLGAVI
+552 GNDVVTLGAAI

-577 LLSANGSVVASTKDA
+577 LLSASGSVAASTKDA

-617 FHNFEALDLTAAVT
+617 FHNFEALDLTANVT
-631 GFDFDLLTNSAIEA
+631 GFDFALLTNSAIEA
-645 LTLSGSN
+645 LTLSGDN
-652 EEASIK
+652 TAASIK

-670 DNDDNTT
+670 NNDNMT

-695 LNETADAAA
+695 LNETADAVA

-731 VTDDALQSLT
+731 VTDNALQTLT
-741 ITGSQN
+741 ISGSQDLSLAFN
-747 LNLTFA
+747 
-753 GTNGTNGADGGAVKL
+753 GTNGTNGADGGAVNL

-780 DTTHVTADDK
+780 NTANVTADDK

-797 GSGADSITLA
+797 GSGDDTITLA

-821 TSSAQGG
+821 TSSAKGG
-828 TFTGGDGKD
+828 TFAGGDGKD
-837 TFDVKLAK
+837 TFDVRLAK

-864 FADRGDETFGEAIV
+864 FVNQGDETFAKANV
-878 SGAQSLEAALDIAA
+878 SSAQSLEAALDAA
-892 KGNGSTNGV
+892 AAGNGSVNGA
-901 LSWFQYGGDTYIV
+901 LSWFQYGGNTYIV
-914 QDLSADA
+914 QDLSSQSD
-921 TFQSGDIVVKLV
+921 FQSGDIVVKLV
-933 GEHALSGMTAADF
+933 GEHDLSGMTVADF
-946 NFAS
+946 NFA

>member
-13 MQNKLAQMQASDPDY
+13 MQNKLAYMQASDPDY

-249 GNDTLKITDTATAA
+249 GNDTLNITDTATAA

-670 DNDDNTT
+670 DNDENTT

-864 FADRGDETFGEAIV
+864 FADQGDETFGEAIV

-914 QDLSADA
+914 QDLSADT